1 MALRAFDVVGI
12 VERFDETLLL
22 VADLSGLQHVLRR
35 ASELLYH
42 PNPRAPYIAP
52 LSCIRN
58 VFETIGTPPRDQR
71 GERGK

>member
-35 ASELLYH
+35 ASELL
-42 PNPRAPYIAP
+42 
-52 LSCIRN
+52 SS
-58 VFETIGTPPRDQR
+58 
-71 GERGK
+71 